1 MNYYSRMSNI
11 IYDRWEK
18 DDCDG
23 IIEEIL
29 CYKILDEAMRDIF
42 ELKDEEITKDMILN
56 VIRAQTKDKGLIDE
70 ARELSDC
77 FEEKI

>member
-1 MNYYSRMSNI
+1 MNYYSRMTDI
-11 IYDRWEK
+11 IYGRLEK
-18 DDCDG
+18 DDCED
-23 IIEEIL
+23 IIEEIF
-29 CYKILDEAMRDIF
+29 CYTILNEAIKDIF

-70 ARELSDC
+70 ARELSGC

>member
-1 MNYYSRMSNI
+1 MNYYSRMNDI
-11 IYDRWEK
+11 IGDRWEK

-29 CYKILDEAMRDIF
+29 CYKILNEAMRDIF

-70 ARELSDC
+70 ARELSGC

>member
-1 MNYYSRMSNI
+1 MNHYSRMTDI

-23 IIEEIL
+23 IIEEIF

-42 ELKDEEITKDMILN
+42 ELKDEEITKDMI
-56 VIRAQTKDKGLIDE
+56 IGIIKAQTKDKKLIDE